1 MINLKTLTNSL
12 AVFFIAIFMA
22 NGQDAIIPKY
32 KTTQILVSSNEFEED
47 NYLAFPAI
55 LRLNP
60 DDVLVSFKRG
70 TQHGGGK
77 EARLD
82 MMHFDT
88 KNNVIIERK
97 NLASDPGLIHQMGE
111 WVEFPDGSIKLYID
125 SQHSGHDK
133 DNYRTGLRQ
142 VSVRKT
148 KDGFEASKTELSP
161 MVDGR
166 EYGYA
171 FDFIVKDKITYMLVM
186 GFGYRPGGKWSVD
199 VIQSKN
205 NGKSWSLVRNLTEE
219 FGGHK
224 INESAFIPWEDGF
237 MVTTREYGHNQRIY
251 FTDAEFKVIKENN
264 LSSAYGFIESHI
276 GRPRLFSRDGNL
288 YLLGRNWRTMEG
300 EGRRMEL
307 GLFKI
312 NPKSLAVEK
321 WFILDNS
328 ERAHITDGYYAA
340 PYFQEKEGKT
350 FFNMINYKGA
360 NKAFPSI
367 ERYEFLWDEIK

>member
-1 MINLKTLTNSL
+1 M
-12 AVFFIAIFMA
+12 
-22 NGQDAIIPKY
+22 
-32 KTTQILVSSNEFEED
+32 
-47 NYLAFPAI
+47 AFPAI

-60 DDVLVSFKRG
+60 DEVLVSFKRG

-97 NLASDPGLIHQMGE
+97 NLASDPELIHQMGE

-148 KDGFEASKTELSP
+148 KNGFEASKTELAP

-237 MVTTREYGHNQRIY
+237 MVTTREYGHSQRIY